1 MTASL
6 MDQTML
12 TDLEL
17 SGAGAAPASWALLA
31 NEDMRVYLQ
40 ELITHERA
48 CAGEACDFCR
58 SAHNVYELVRSLV
71 FSEVV
76 YPDVTVAAHGPLTEA
91 VAGAVRASAVAA

>member
-6 MDQTML
+6 MDQTMF
-12 TDLEL
+12 TNSEF
-17 SGAGAAPASWALLA
+17 SGAGAAPANWALLA

-40 ELITHERA
+40 ELITHERV
-48 CAGEACDFCR
+48 CAGETCRFCQ
-58 SAHNVYELVRSLV
+58 SARNVYELVRSLI